1 MSNSMTGYGKGYIEE
16 EGRSFRV
23 EMKAVNNRYIDL
35 NIKMPRQIS
44 SLEDR
49 IRRYVASKIYRGKID
64 IYITQDKLSKDDVV
78 VNIDEI
84 LADSYY
90 NALKKIKDRYSLK
103 DDVSLSILSRFQ
115 DIITID
121 KREDDEEKVWSTL
134 HKALDDAI
142 NMLIAMRSKEGSML
156 SADILKRC
164 DLIYNMVTDVEK
176 RSDVVVDEYREKL
189 KERITEYLGEVEVD
203 EARLINEVAFFA
215 DKSNIT
221 EEIVRLKSHLIQLKN
236 TIVLDEPVGKK
247 LDFLIQEMNRETN
260 TIGSKTT
267 DLDITNLVVSMKSE
281 IEKIREQIQNI
292 E

>member
-142 NMLIAMRSKEGSML
+142 NMLTAMRNKEGSML

-189 KERITEYLGEVEVD
+189 KERIKEYLGEVEVD

>member
-142 NMLIAMRSKEGSML
+142 NMLTAMRSKEGSML

-189 KERITEYLGEVEVD
+189 KERIKEYLGEVEVD